1 MEREREREVKRQ
13 EGNRRN
19 GETKGWKRRDE
30 FKPGVYARMRV
41 PILLI
46 QLGLAE
52 CSFHVVEQRTRNDVD
67 IDFTTDGLV
76 PPLFLPPLLSLSL
89 YLSFFFE
96 RKTLSLACSIVAKE
110 AATRNVSFPERRLRE
125 RMMTM
130 RREKLFK
137 KNR

>member
-19 GETKGWKRRDE
+19 GETKGWKRRDG

-52 CSFHVVEQRTRNDVD
+52 CSFHVVERRTRNDVD

-89 YLSFFFE
+89 PFFF
-96 RKTLSLACSIVAKE
+96 
-110 AATRNVSFPERRLRE
+110 F
-125 RMMTM
+125 
-130 RREKLFK
+130 REKDSVVSLFHCG
-137 KNR
+137 

>member
-1 MEREREREVKRQ
+1 MKRQ

-19 GETKGWKRRDE
+19 RETKGWKRRDG
-30 FKPGVYARMRV
+30 FNPGVYARMRV

-76 PPLFLPPLLSLSL
+76 PPLFLLPLLSFSL
-89 YLSFFFE
+89 PFFF
-96 RKTLSLACSIVAKE
+96 
-110 AATRNVSFPERRLRE
+110 F
-125 RMMTM
+125 
-130 RREKLFK
+130 REKDFVVSLFHCG
-137 KNR
+137 

>member
-1 MEREREREVKRQ
+1 MKRQ

-19 GETKGWKRRDE
+19 GETKGWKRRDG

-52 CSFHVVEQRTRNDVD
+52 CSFHVVERRTRNDVD

-89 YLSFFFE
+89 PFFFFE

-125 RMMTM
+125 WMMTM

>member
-19 GETKGWKRRDE
+19 GEAKGWKRRDG
-30 FKPGVYARMRV
+30 FKPSVYARMRV

-76 PPLFLPPLLSLSL
+76 PPLFLPLFSLSL
-89 YLSFFFE
+89 PFFF
-96 RKTLSLACSIVAKE
+96 
-110 AATRNVSFPERRLRE
+110 F
-125 RMMTM
+125 
-130 RREKLFK
+130 REKDSVVSLFHCG
-137 KNR
+137 

>member
-1 MEREREREVKRQ
+1 MKRQ

-19 GETKGWKRRDE
+19 GETKGWKRRDG

-52 CSFHVVEQRTRNDVD
+52 CSFHVVERRTRNDVD

-76 PPLFLPPLLSLSL
+76 PPLFSLSL

-96 RKTLSLACSIVAKE
+96 RKALSLACSIVAKE

>member
-1 MEREREREVKRQ
+1 MKRQ

-19 GETKGWKRRDE
+19 GETKGWKRRDG

-52 CSFHVVEQRTRNDVD
+52 CSFRVVERRTRNDVD

-89 YLSFFFE
+89 STFLFF
-96 RKTLSLACSIVAKE
+96 S
-110 AATRNVSFPERRLRE
+110 RE
-125 RMMTM
+125 RLC
-130 RREKLFK
+130 R
-137 KNR
+137 